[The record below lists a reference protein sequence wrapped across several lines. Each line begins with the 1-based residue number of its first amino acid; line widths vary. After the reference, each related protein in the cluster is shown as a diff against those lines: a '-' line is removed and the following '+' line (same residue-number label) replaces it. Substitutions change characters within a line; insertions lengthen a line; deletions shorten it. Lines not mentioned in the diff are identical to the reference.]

1 MTSRLVMTGSA
12 VVLLLAS
19 ACGGGGETGAAQA
32 ASAFGAALDG
42 GDTARACQLL
52 APATRS
58 LLEYQESQ
66 PCAQAIGQRK
76 LTSGALRGVVV
87 WGVEVWGGEA
97 QARTSTDTWFLTRTG
112 QGWRVAAAGCVA
124 HGDAP
129 YACK

>member
-1 MTSRLVMTGSA
+1 MTSRLVTTGSA

-19 ACGGGGETGAAQA
+19 ACGGGETGAAQA

-87 WGVEVWGGEA
+87 WGGEA

-124 HGDAP
+124 QDDAP
-129 YACK
+129 YTCKVNGS

>member
-1 MTSRLVMTGSA
+1 MTHRLVSAGSA
-12 VVLLLAS
+12 AALLLVLS
-19 ACGGGGETGAAQA
+19 ACGGNDTGAAGA
-32 ASAFGAALDG
+32 ATAFGAALG
-42 GDTARACQLL
+42 AGDTARACELL

-76 LTSGALRGVVV
+76 LTSGALQ
-87 WGVEVWGGEA
+87 GVEVWGGEA

-112 QGWRVAAAGCVA
+112 QGWRVAAACCVA

-129 YACK
+129 YTCKVNGS